1 MGVGKV
7 GIGLVTAEWYYIGH
21 YGQLGPLTR
30 EQIDE
35 QIEGGVIQRDSF
47 VWRTGM
53 PEWVAAVQ
61 VPELADSFRR
71 ADPYSAPP
79 PVPSTR
85 SATPAPPTFA
95 PSRPP
100 ADPYGMG
107 SNQPGAFRSGAYS
120 PVPQYGQTPVA
131 FPVVQSDKSRTLGGV
146 LQLLIPGVGR
156 MYLGY
161 VAIGVLQLVFS
172 LCGVGLIWSWIDGIV
187 ILAGGVRIDGYGRRL
202 ND

>member
-1 MGVGKV
+1 
-7 GIGLVTAEWYYIGH
+7 VTAEWYYIGH

-53 PEWVAAVQ
+53 PEWVAAAQ
-61 VPELADSFRR
+61 VPELVDSFRR

-79 PVPSTR
+79 P
-85 SATPAPPTFA
+85 APPTRTA
-95 PSRPP
+95 TPP
-100 ADPYGMG
+100 QPTFSPPRVPAEPYGSG
-107 SNQPGAFRSGAYS
+107 SNPSGSYQPGAYS
-120 PVPQYGQTPVA
+120 PVPQYNQTPAA
-131 FPVVQSDKSRTLGGV
+131 FPIVPSDKSRTLGGV

-161 VAIGVLQLVFS
+161 AAIGVLQLVFS